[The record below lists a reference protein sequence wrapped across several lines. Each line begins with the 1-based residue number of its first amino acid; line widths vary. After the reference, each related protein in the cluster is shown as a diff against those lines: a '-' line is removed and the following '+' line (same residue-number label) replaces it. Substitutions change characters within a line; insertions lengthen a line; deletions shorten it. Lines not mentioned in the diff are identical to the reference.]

1 MRLTGAQALIKS
13 LEMQHVEVIFGLPGG
28 AILPVYDPILDSSIR
43 HVLVRHEQ
51 GAGHMAEGYA
61 HVTGRPGVAM
71 VTSGPGATNIVTPL
85 SDAMMDSIPI
95 VVITGQVA
103 TTAIG
108 TDAFQ
113 ECPITAVT
121 MDITKHNWLVTDA
134 QDLPRVVAEAFHV
147 ATTGRP
153 GPVLVDVPKDVSNA
167 PMEWYWPAGIDEL
180 DLPGYK
186 PQTEGDP
193 ALVKSAAELILA
205 ARRPVIYA
213 GGGILKARASE
224 VLRELAERT
233 GIPVVTTLMG
243 RGAFPD
249 RHPLCLGMP
258 GMHGNFTAVTAMQHA
273 DLLIALGSRFDDR
286 VTGKISAFAPG
297 AKVIHVDIDPAE
309 LGKVRRP
316 DVGIAGDSRVV
327 IEEMLRALESLG
339 LGSSSGTP
347 VSERGPAGGD
357 AASGDGAG
365 GGAVVAGAPV
375 RATGPVAAGSLA
387 ARRPDLGP
395 WIAQLRA
402 WQEDFPLA
410 YDQEEGGALKPQL
423 VVETLRDST
432 PDDTIVVA
440 GVGQHQMW
448 ASQYWK
454 FDNPN
459 TWVNSGGAGT
469 MGFAVPAA
477 IGAKVGRPDKM
488 VWAIDGDGCFQMTAQ
503 ELVTASAERIPIK
516 VAILNNAYL
525 GMVRQWQELFYAERY
540 SEVYLSPDLP
550 DYVKW
555 AESMGCVG
563 LRVESA
569 EEVAPAI
576 EKANGIDDRPVV
588 IDFRTD
594 AFEKVYPMVPAGASN
609 DEIIVGPSGGEG
621 GR

>member
-13 LEMQHVEVIFGLPGG
+13 LEMQQVEVIFGLPGG

-85 SDAMMDSIPI
+85 ADAAMDSIPM

-134 QDLPRVVAEAFHV
+134 ADIPRVIAEAFYV

-153 GPVLVDVPKDVSNA
+153 GPVLVDVPKDISNA
-167 PMEWYWPAGIDEL
+167 EMEWYWPSSLDEL
-180 DLPGYK
+180 DLPGYR
-186 PQTEGDP
+186 PRTEGDP
-193 ALVKSAAELILA
+193 EEVRRAAELMMRA
-205 ARRPVIYA
+205 ERPVIYA
-213 GGGILKARASE
+213 GGGILKARAAE
-224 VLRELAERT
+224 ALRELAERT
-233 GIPVVTTLMG
+233 GIPVVTTLMA
-243 RGAFPD
+243 RGSFPD

-258 GMHGNFTAVTAMQHA
+258 GMHGNYTAVTAMQRA
-273 DLLIALGSRFDDR
+273 DLLVALGSRFDDR
-286 VTGKISAFAPG
+286 VTGKVGAFAPD
-297 AKVIHVDIDPAE
+297 AKIVHVDIDPAE
-309 LGKVRRP
+309 LGKVRHP
-316 DVGIAGDSRVV
+316 DVGIAGDCRMV
-327 IEEMLRALESLG
+327 IEELLEALTAIGNDSQ
-339 LGSSSGTP
+339 
-347 VSERGPAGGD
+347 
-357 AASGDGAG
+357 
-365 GGAVVAGAPV
+365 
-375 RATGPVAAGSLA
+375 
-387 ARRPDLGP
+387 PDLAP

-402 WQEDFPLA
+402 WQEQFPLA
-410 YDQEEGGALKPQL
+410 YEQEDGGALKPQL
-423 VVETLRDST
+423 VVETLRDAT

-448 ASQYWK
+448 ASQYWR
-454 FDNPN
+454 FDHPY

-503 ELVTASAERIPIK
+503 ELVTASAERIPVKI
-516 VAILNNAYL
+516 AILNNAYL
-525 GMVRQWQELFYAERY
+525 GMVRQWQELFYEERY

-555 AESMGCVG
+555 AEAMGCVG

-569 EEVAPAI
+569 EEVAPAV
-576 EKANGIDDRPVV
+576 EKANTIDDRPVV

-609 DEIIVGPSGGEG
+609 DDIIVGPAGGEG